1 MSKGTAVPCKLDT
14 ASGNV
19 KEILKKIV
27 DEVLSKEGWI
37 VNTKEELHNIY
48 GKMVWG
54 ASVPVPEDI
63 ARSKYGIEYGP
74 MAGDKRVIPVG
85 RELTSQEAQQVQKG
99 DMSVVQSPEFKSRA
113 PVIGM
118 DVHTESAVAQAKR
131 DKLQE
136 QIEEV
141 GAGAV
146 AVNNVMEGLKV
157 LAAGGKKIPAGFE
170 QTLTNSVINAIK
182 TGTGK
187 IDLTVSFGGQPA
199 APAAGGLEG
208 LAPKKVGP
216 QPVKKGP
223 LGLMQ

>member
-14 ASGNV
+14 AAGSV

-27 DEVLSKEGWI
+27 DEVLSKEGWS

-54 ASVPVPEDI
+54 ASVQVPADI

-74 MAGDKRVIPVG
+74 MAGDKRVVPVG
-85 RELTSQEAQQVQKG
+85 RELTQNEAAKIQNG

-118 DVHTESAVAQAKR
+118 DVHSTSEVMQAKR

-157 LAAGGKKIPAGFE
+157 LESGGKKIPAGFE
-170 QTLTNSVINAIK
+170 QTLTNSVIEALK

-187 IDLTVSFGGQPA
+187 IDLTVNFGGQAA
-199 APAAGGLEG
+199 APAAGGLES

-216 QPVKKGP
+216 SPVKKGP